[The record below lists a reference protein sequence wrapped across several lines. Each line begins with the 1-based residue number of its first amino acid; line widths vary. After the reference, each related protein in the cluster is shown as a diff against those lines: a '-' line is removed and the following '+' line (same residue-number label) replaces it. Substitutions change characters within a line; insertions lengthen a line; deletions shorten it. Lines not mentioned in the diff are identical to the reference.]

1 MTGIDFTVFLEEQ
14 QDQLLN
20 MHEGN
25 IRHFGLI
32 NANVGLT
39 KLVLESQSKRIDE
52 LQQSIN
58 ILRGI
63 VRENSLHDESEERA
77 LENDCF
83 VITEE
88 HLKYLDVLYNA
99 NVMGIGALQNQ
110 FEIDKDTARDVLKL
124 WVNTFEKRHKREV

>member
-1 MTGIDFTVFLEEQ
+1 MPNICKHGVRPFANQNPSSEE
-14 QDQLLN
+14 
-20 MHEGN
+20 
-25 IRHFGLI
+25 I
-32 NANVGLT
+32 NKFRLWKCDDCN
-39 KLVLESQSKRIDE
+39 KWY
-52 LQQSIN
+52 
-58 ILRGI
+58 
-63 VRENSLHDESEERA
+63 SLHDESEERA